1 MERNGSQSV
10 QKQIAKV
17 HIYSVIQTS
26 LYIVVFGNG
35 GEVLPSPPCL
45 TSTGLGFATERKDD
59 AKAQG
64 GQSNRRPETE
74 TGNPVA
80 GDHGEGARDVIQVS
94 GDSLSLRRDGQRNG
108 SSQGRDGEQF
118 LFVHFFVAAPG
129 SVIATVMPK
138 TFVAGFVRDCNNK
151 LKKYS
156 VNGRQ
161 KILARASQI
170 SVFVPTGH

>member
-1 MERNGSQSV
+1 MAGRF
-10 QKQIAKV
+10 
-17 HIYSVIQTS
+17 YPPR
-26 LYIVVFGNG
+26 L
-35 GEVLPSPPCL
+35 VLS
-45 TSTGLGFATERKDD
+45 STGLGFATERKDD

-108 SSQGRDGEQF
+108 SSQGHGGEQF